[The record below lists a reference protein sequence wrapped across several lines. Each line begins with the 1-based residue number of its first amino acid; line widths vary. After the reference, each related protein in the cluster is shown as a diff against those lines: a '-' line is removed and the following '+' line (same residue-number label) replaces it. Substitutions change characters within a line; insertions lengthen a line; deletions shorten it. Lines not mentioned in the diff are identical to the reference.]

1 MEFDREIRFAGSSD
15 GVKLAMALYG
25 AGPPLVKAA
34 TWLTHIELDLTGPF
48 DRQLIGLFSPHFR
61 YVTYDARGCGL
72 SQRKVDEISFDA
84 WIRDLEAVVDSL
96 GIDRFDLLGASQGAA
111 VAVAYAARH
120 PERVSRLILMGGFA
134 TSYFTS
140 GKVDATVIQEADTLL
155 KLVELGWG
163 SGSPAFRQVFASK
176 FMPDATT
183 EQRRAFDDRQKATAS
198 TVVAVRYLRAMFEVD
213 VRTLAPQVH
222 CPTLSLHVKG
232 DQMIYFGQGRR
243 LAALIPGARFVP
255 LEGNNHVPFAD
266 EPAWTAFVREVNA
279 FLGLESANAAAG
291 SDRVALT
298 ARQLEVLRAVALG
311 HTDKQIARDLS
322 LSPRTVEMH
331 VASAMRA
338 LGART
343 RAEAV
348 HKAAEMGQLR

>member
-1 MEFDREIRFAGSSD
+1 MEFDREIRFTRSSD
-15 GVKLAMALYG
+15 GVELAMALYG
-25 AGPPLVKAA
+25 TGPPLVKAA

-48 DRQLIGLFSPHFR
+48 DRQLIGLFSPPFR

-72 SQRKVDEISFDA
+72 SQRRVDEISFDA
-84 WIRDLEAVVDSL
+84 WVRDLEAVVDSL
-96 GIDRFDLLGASQGAA
+96 GIGSFDLLGASQGAA

-120 PERVSRLILMGGFA
+120 PERVSRLILMGAFA

-140 GKVDATVIQEADTLL
+140 GKVDARVTEEAETLL

-163 SGSPAFRQVFASK
+163 SGSPAFRQVFVSK
-176 FMPDATT
+176 FMPDSTT
-183 EQRRAFDDRQKATAS
+183 EQRRAFDERQKATAS
-198 TVVAVRYLRAMFEVD
+198 AEVAVRYLRAMFEVD
-213 VRTLAPQVH
+213 VRALAPQVH

-266 EPAWTAFVREVNA
+266 EPAWPAFVREVNA
-279 FLGLESANAAAG
+279 FLGVEPVNPAG

-298 ARQLEVLRAVALG
+298 ARQLEVLHAVALG

-331 VASAMRA
+331 VAGAMRA

-348 HKAAEMGQLR
+348 HKATELGQLR